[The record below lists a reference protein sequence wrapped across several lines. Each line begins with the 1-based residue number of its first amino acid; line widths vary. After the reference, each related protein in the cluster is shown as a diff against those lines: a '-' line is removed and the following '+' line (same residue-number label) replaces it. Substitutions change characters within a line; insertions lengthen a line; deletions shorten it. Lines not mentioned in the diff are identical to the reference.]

1 MGSVRGSHIVPSLG
15 RVTVAP
21 SPQRRT
27 GTIENFSLPHSI
39 SEGESINIISLA
51 PILPVV
57 APLRIV
63 VNGISG
69 QEIAYSVD
77 SITQS
82 IWENGNQKIGI
93 DNQYYRNDGI
103 KLICFEGSVDIN
115 SIDVYID
122 FEKVQLTH
130 N

>member
-1 MGSVRGSHIVPSLG
+1 M
-15 RVTVAP
+15 
-21 SPQRRT
+21 

-39 SEGESINIISLA
+39 SEGEAINIISLA

-63 VNGISG
+63 VNGITG
-69 QEIAYSVD
+69 QEIAYSTD
-77 SITQS
+77 SSTQS

-93 DNQYYRNDGI
+93 DHQYYRNDGI
-103 KLICFEGSVDIN
+103 KLICFEGTVVIN

-122 FEKVQLTH
+122 FEKVRLTH